1 MKNTVQPI
9 FKPIFLSIT
18 LMVVAF
24 TVISC
29 SSSIVYK
36 NAQPSGGRMIKKI
49 PNRHQ
54 GKYID
59 DKDTLTLLKTAFI
72 LDGEKIELK
81 NDSVLFKRFKKNYV
95 LSILEDS
102 IKGWDVF
109 LVKMNSS
116 SVALF
121 TIVDEAFELEAL
133 EKLFTIDTLKKGSHK
148 YYMINPTRTQFK
160 TMIKQNLYSPVYSF
174 KKLK

>member
-1 MKNTVQPI
+1 M
-9 FKPIFLSIT
+9 
-18 LMVVAF
+18 
-24 TVISC
+24 
-29 SSSIVYK
+29 IVYY
-36 NAQPSGGRMIKKI
+36 S
-49 PNRHQ
+49 
-54 GKYID
+54 
-59 DKDTLTLLKTAFI
+59 
-72 LDGEKIELK
+72 
-81 NDSVLFKRFKKNYV
+81 NDLKKNYV